1 MDSTQMVQYIKQHHN
16 PDLHQDYLDHIN
28 TYSKFELQDI
38 ALSTVKSDLPGLD
51 QQKVETYKQLDFNC
65 APPIVIGDGY
75 IIDGYHRANV
85 AQALNITSI
94 TAWVG
99 I

>member
-16 PDLHQDYLDHIN
+16 LDLHQDYLDHIN
-28 TYSKFELQDI
+28 TYSKFKLQDV

-51 QQKVETYKQLDFNC
+51 KQKVETYKQLDFNC

-99 I
+99 V